1 MVIILT
7 FSKPSYKPQM
17 PIDNLFLPGPA
28 VKSDSSQQPAQQ
40 PRGVAH
46 NQPTASPALN
56 AVRNFHQLLRR
67 LLTRPRQP
75 LRHRRPPRQPSGASR
90 RPRVLSDRVNEGG
103 LEKTTKAPLSASF
116 RATQPT
122 ERSVPA
128 PHNTPRP
135 THPLQWTAPQPLST
149 TQRRARMSRC
159 RSDC

>member
-116 RATQPT
+116 RAT
-122 ERSVPA
+122 A
-128 PHNTPRP
+128 PHNTPRSI
-135 THPLQWTAPQPLST
+135 HRLRLTAPQPLST